1 MKSREEFKVVKI
13 PLEMFINLLVA
24 LYEEGANYIDLSS
37 EVNEE
42 EKRETIKISIQD
54 DYYEEEEDEDNEAPR
69 ANIKLSDDDIDKLI

>member
-1 MKSREEFKVVKI
+1 MVKI